1 MAFNQQVNKWLQWIY
16 NPFGV
21 RSTPFGQLN
30 LRLNIALHSIH
41 THTHAQHRK
50 QAVSWVAGQMDSHS
64 ALFTW
69 QLSCG
74 TKIQIKHEFGKR
86 FSHHLCM
93 YVATSITY
101 LDEPRNFYNKF
112 AYLTGDICERAYIV
126 KACAAR
132 MTVLQVSVLKAELN
146 KCMSLLSNWRRFA
159 TLR

>member
-1 MAFNQQVNKWLQWIY
+1 
-16 NPFGV
+16 
-21 RSTPFGQLN
+21 
-30 LRLNIALHSIH
+30 
-41 THTHAQHRK
+41 
-50 QAVSWVAGQMDSHS
+50 MDSHS

-101 LDEPRNFYNKF
+101 LDEPRSFYNKF

-126 KACAAR
+126 KACAVR

-159 TLR
+159 TLRWATVLSAKDKIVSSCLNLDLGYFNEMEMHSCYKFNIFKLTHESQVKLS